1 MDTLAWSNI
10 QRESTNVAF
19 NLIDDN
25 DDGKISIKQLQKLL
39 EKLNHDV
46 TDEEI
51 NAWIKQGFGDDCD
64 EVDFEQV
71 VSLLSTK
78 QMVRQTSV
86 VSSGKS
92 FTSKAI
98 LIASFVFFRIFSKI

>member
-1 MDTLAWSNI
+1 MDKLAWSII
-10 QRESTNVAF
+10 QRESTKDAF

-25 DDGKISIKQLQKLL
+25 DDGKISTKQLQKLL

-46 TDEEI
+46 TDEEL
-51 NAWIKQGFGDDCD
+51 NAWIKQVFGDDCD

-71 VSLLSTK
+71 EGLLSTK
-78 QMVRQTSV
+78 HLVRQTSV

-92 FTSKAI
+92 FTSKAMQI
-98 LIASFVFFRIFSKI
+98 KDSFLFRIVSKI